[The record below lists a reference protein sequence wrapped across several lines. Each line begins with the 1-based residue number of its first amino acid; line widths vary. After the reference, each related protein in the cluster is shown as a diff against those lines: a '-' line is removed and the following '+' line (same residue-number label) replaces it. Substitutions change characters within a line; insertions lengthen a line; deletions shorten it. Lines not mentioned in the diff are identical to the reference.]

1 MAPPDLGIE
10 RVVDDLVAAEPLG
23 GVHPGDLQRAPLA
36 RVHVDV
42 VSRRVATH
50 LGSVTNQ
57 RPAIIN
63 PDQSQLTWYPPS
75 LVTVTRDMLSLLLSS
90 WVELSTNPSRSF
102 R

>member
-42 VSRRVATH
+42 VS
-50 LGSVTNQ
+50 
-57 RPAIIN
+57 
-63 PDQSQLTWYPPS
+63 
-75 LVTVTRDMLSLLLSS
+75 
-90 WVELSTNPSRSF
+90 
-102 R
+102 